1 MLKLKFSDYKIECG
15 TDEAGRGCLAG
26 PVTAA
31 AVILKNNFLN
41 DDIDDSKK
49 ISKKNRYKLKE
60 IIENEALEFSF
71 CHIFPKKNDEINILN
86 ASILAMQKSISKLLT
101 KVDFIIVDGNKFK
114 SCNNIPYQT
123 IIKGDEKFQNIAA
136 ASILAKTHR
145 DELMNSLNKN
155 FPNYNWNENKG
166 YPTKKHRESIKKYG
180 ATIHHR
186 KSFKLFD
193 KQTKLNLFIPLITFN

>member
-1 MLKLKFSDYKIECG
+1 MLKKILLLAVVGVMLSGCPQSTAILGPALTMAG
-15 TDEAGRGCLAG
+15 TASYPQAGLTFITKKAM
-26 PVTAA
+26 
-31 AVILKNNFLN
+31 
-41 DDIDDSKK
+41 K
-49 ISKKNRYKLKE
+49 IS
-60 IIENEALEFSF
+60 
-71 CHIFPKKNDEINILN
+71 ILDLG
-86 ASILAMQKSISKLLT
+86 IKPDLLL
-101 KVDFIIVDGNKFK
+101 VDGNQIEFSNYNQK
-114 SCNNIPYQT
+114 S